1 MSRSSISR
9 LFRRRRTKARAAPRR
24 AKHLDAIEEVYRALV
39 LGTRDYVNKNGF
51 SRVVLGM
58 SGGVDSALVAAV
70 AADAL
75 GADRVTGVTMPSA
88 YTSRETL
95 RDARIVCAN
104 LGMRIV
110 EIPIAGIYDSYLAS
124 TRAVFKGRPPG
135 VTEENIQ
142 ARVRGNILMA
152 LSNKFGWLVLTTGN
166 KSELAVGYCT
176 LYGDMAGGFAVIKD
190 VPKSLVY
197 PLCRYRNSLGRSPVV
212 PVSIIR
218 RRPTAELRPGQFDQ
232 DTLPPYAML
241 DRVIEL
247 YVERDM
253 GFDEIVARGLDAA
266 LVRKTI
272 RMIDGS
278 EYKRRQ
284 GAPGIK
290 ITPKAFGRD
299 RRLPIT
305 NRYRGAG
312 ER

>member
-1 MSRSSISR
+1 M
-9 LFRRRRTKARAAPRR
+9 
-24 AKHLDAIEEVYRALV
+24 
-39 LGTRDYVNKNGF
+39 
-51 SRVVLGM
+51 
-58 SGGVDSALVAAV
+58 
-70 AADAL
+70 
-75 GADRVTGVTMPSA
+75 
-88 YTSRETL
+88 
-95 RDARIVCAN
+95 
-104 LGMRIV
+104 
-110 EIPIAGIYDSYLAS
+110 
-124 TRAVFKGRPPG
+124 
-135 VTEENIQ
+135 
-142 ARVRGNILMA
+142 LMA

-176 LYGDMAGGFAVIKD
+176 LYGDMAGGFDVIKD
-190 VPKSLVY
+190 VPKTLVY

-212 PVSIIR
+212 PASIIR

-232 DTLPPYAML
+232 DTLPPYRVL
-241 DRVIEL
+241 DRIIEL
-247 YVERDM
+247 YVERDL

-266 LVRKTI
+266 LVKRTI

-305 NRYRGAG
+305 NRYRGDG